1 MTGYIARRLLGII
14 PVMLLVS
21 VIVFTLI
28 RIIPGD
34 VVDLMLENLASGG
47 ERGVEAKVRE
57 ELRAQLGLDNP
68 LPIQYF
74 DYMRGVVQGDLGQSL
89 FRGRPVSGEI
99 VKAFPVTAQ
108 LTIVAIVIAF
118 GISIPLGTLS
128 AVNQDGWIDNVART
142 GAILGLSLPTFWTG
156 TMLVVFMA
164 RWWSYTPPLEFISPV
179 SSPWLNFQKIVFPA
193 AVLAVVLAGSV
204 ARMMRSSLLEVL
216 RQDYIRTA
224 RAKGLLTRVVVT
236 RHAMKNAMIPVI
248 TIVGLQFAQLL
259 GGTVIVETIFTI
271 PGLGRLTV
279 DAIMNRDYP
288 VLQGTVLLFAATL
301 LTMNLII
308 DVFYSWLDPRIR
320 YGASD

>member
-1 MTGYIARRLLGII
+1 M
-14 PVMLLVS
+14 
-21 VIVFTLI
+21 
-28 RIIPGD
+28 
-34 VVDLMLENLASGG
+34 
-47 ERGVEAKVRE
+47 
-57 ELRAQLGLDNP
+57 
-68 LPIQYF
+68 
-74 DYMRGVVQGDLGQSL
+74 
-89 FRGRPVSGEI
+89 
-99 VKAFPVTAQ
+99 
-108 LTIVAIVIAF
+108 
-118 GISIPLGTLS
+118 
-128 AVNQDGWIDNVART
+128 
-142 GAILGLSLPTFWTG
+142 
-156 TMLVVFMA
+156 
-164 RWWSYTPPLEFISPV
+164 
-179 SSPWLNFQKIVFPA
+179 
-193 AVLAVVLAGSV
+193 VLAGSV